1 MRARKPWVLARLRFF
16 GWYVRFI
23 GVGQY
28 KDIRLV
34 PPAALLTRTRLTTG
48 KKFSARFAEADD
60 SPLSAGAMVGKQAG
74 EPARKAAVW
83 PIRNMKSTATEPTQ
97 TKVESQKR
105 LPGSA
110 RAAKEWEAIQ
120 PSVKARLFETA
131 WRMWIEPIRP
141 AAVRGNT
148 LYLEAADP
156 IRTWVER
163 RYMEVIEQALAD
175 SDSHLT
181 SVSFERPPEPERV
194 KASNEPVGPNPTHD
208 FDRFVIGPGNHLAHA
223 AALAVAEAPSEAY
236 NPLFLHG
243 PPGLGKSHLLG
254 AIANYLTLH
263 VPELNVL
270 YTNAESFTA
279 EFVTA
284 LREQGTDEFKRR
296 YRNLDVLLIDDIQ
309 FIAGKHHTE
318 EEFFHTFN
326 ALHDAG
332 SQIVLSADRSPSEIS
347 PLADRLSDRFEWG
360 LTVPLEAPN
369 LATRLTVLRHLVTE
383 AGLEIADQDALTLLA
398 RRVQTNLRQLRGAL
412 TRTIAESSL
421 TSTPIDTDLISQVFP
436 ATERA
441 PATQVTPE
449 SIRET
454 VAEHYGT
461 EVDVLISRRRDRNT
475 ATARH
480 VAIFLTREMTSLSLP
495 QIGGLYGDRDHTT
508 ILNSI
513 ERVDQAIGED
523 AEITAAVEILRA
535 RIHSPGETS

>member
-1 MRARKPWVLARLRFF
+1 MVGSQAGKPA
-16 GWYVRFI
+16 
-23 GVGQY
+23 
-28 KDIRLV
+28 
-34 PPAALLTRTRLTTG
+34 P
-48 KKFSARFAEADD
+48 EADCQPT
-60 SPLSAGAMVGKQAG
+60 SNMEYAPTNTSRTKSA
-74 EPARKAAVW
+74 
-83 PIRNMKSTATEPTQ
+83 
-97 TKVESQKR
+97 SQKA

-110 RAAKEWEAIQ
+110 RAIKEWEAIQ
-120 PSVKARLFETA
+120 PAVKGRLFETA

-148 LYLEAADP
+148 LYLEAPDP

-163 RYMEVIEQALAD
+163 RYLEVINDALTQ
-175 SDSHLT
+175 SGSHLST
-181 SVSFERPPEPERV
+181 VSFERPPEPERV
-194 KASNEPVGPNPTHD
+194 KSTSRPTGPNPTHD

-243 PPGLGKSHLLG
+243 PPGLGKTHLLG
-254 AIANYLTLH
+254 AIANYLTTH
-263 VPELNVL
+263 VPELSVL
-270 YTNAESFTA
+270 YTNAEAFTA

-284 LREQGTDEFKRR
+284 LREQGTDQFKRR

-332 SQIVLSADRSPSEIS
+332 SQIVLSADRSPEEIS
-347 PLADRLSDRFEWG
+347 TLADRLSDRFEWG

-383 AGLEIADQDALTLLA
+383 AGLEITDQDALTLLA

-421 TSTPIDTDLISQVFP
+421 TATPIDTDLISQVFP
-436 ATERA
+436 ATEQA
-441 PATQVTPE
+441 PARQITPE
-449 SIRET
+449 MIRST
-454 VAEHYGT
+454 VADHFRT
-461 EVDVLISRRRDRNT
+461 EVEVLTSRRRDRNT

-480 VAIFLTREMTSLSLP
+480 LAIFLTREMTSLSLP

-508 ILNSI
+508 ILHSV
-513 ERVDQAIGED
+513 ERIDQAIGED
-523 AEITAAVEILRA
+523 ADITTAVEILRA
-535 RIHSPGETS
+535 RIHSPGENS

>member
-1 MRARKPWVLARLRFF
+1 
-16 GWYVRFI
+16 
-23 GVGQY
+23 
-28 KDIRLV
+28 
-34 PPAALLTRTRLTTG
+34 
-48 KKFSARFAEADD
+48 
-60 SPLSAGAMVGKQAG
+60 MVGWRVEAHLTSPTGSAFPTTFQTMN
-74 EPARKAAVW
+74 AATT
-83 PIRNMKSTATEPTQ
+83 NDGHTKSG
-97 TKVESQKR
+97 SQKK

-110 RAAKEWEAIQ
+110 RAIREWEAIQ
-120 PSVKARLFETA
+120 PTLKRRLFESA
-131 WRMWIEPIRP
+131 WRMWIEPVAPTAIR
-141 AAVRGNT
+141 GTT
-148 LYLEAADP
+148 LYLSAPDA

-163 RYMEVIEQALAD
+163 RYLEVIAEALEA
-175 SDSHLT
+175 SESHLT
-181 SVSFERPPEPERV
+181 AVTFEQPPEPERV
-194 KASNEPVGPNPTHD
+194 TAPTEPVGPNPTHD

-243 PPGLGKSHLLG
+243 PPGLGKTHLLG
-254 AIANYLTLH
+254 AIANYLAMH

-347 PLADRLSDRFEWG
+347 TLADRLSDRFEWG

-383 AGLEIADQDALTLLA
+383 AGLEVADQEALTLLA

-412 TRTIAESSL
+412 TRAIAESSL
-421 TSTPIDTDLISQVFP
+421 SAAPITSDLIHQVFP
-436 ATERA
+436 VPEQA
-441 PATQVTPE
+441 PSNSITPE
-449 SIRET
+449 LIRSA
-454 VAEHYGT
+454 VATHYGI
-461 EVDVLISRRRDRNT
+461 DVETLQSRRRDRNT

-480 VAIFLTREMTSLSLP
+480 VAIYLTREMTPLSLP
-495 QIGGLYGDRDHTT
+495 QIGTLYGDRDHTT
-508 ILNSI
+508 ILNSV
-513 ERVDQAIGED
+513 ERIDAAVGED
-523 AEITAAVEILRA
+523 AGITTSIEILRA
-535 RIHSPGETS
+535 EIHSPVENS